1 MQSFK
6 KVTGLIFVLVFM
18 LGYMAVAGAE
28 ANTYKIIDHAALKA
42 KIEADQR
49 NFLLV
54 DARNPEEYREA
65 HIPGAIN
72 IPQKKMAEY
81 HGLLPADKHSQIIFY
96 CNGVKCGKSKKAAK
110 RAIELGYSN
119 VWVFADGMPVWEELG
134 YSFYKGSDYE
144 KRIETTKISAT
155 ELRELMTKKS
165 GSITVVDVRDPEE
178 FNEGHI
184 PGAINLPL
192 KNFAS
197 GSGILEKDKTIIV
210 YCNSGGRSYGA
221 YNKLMKLGYKKIF
234 QAIYADWKEAG
245 QQIEG

>member
-18 LGYMAVAGAE
+18 LGYVTAAAAGE
-28 ANTYKIIDHAALKA
+28 NTYKIIDHAALKT

-65 HIPGAIN
+65 HISGAIN
-72 IPQKKMAEY
+72 IPQKKVDAY
-81 HGLLPADKHSQIIFY
+81 QGLLPADKQSQIIFY

-134 YSFYKGSDYE
+134 YPFYKGADYE
-144 KRIETTKISAT
+144 KRIETTKISPADL
-155 ELRELMTKKS
+155 EKLMTKDS
-165 GSITVVDVRDPEE
+165 DSITVVDVRDPDE
-178 FNEGHI
+178 FKEGHI
-184 PGAINLPL
+184 PGAVNLPL
-192 KNFAS
+192 QNFAS
-197 GSGILEKDKTIIV
+197 GSGILDKHKTIVV

-221 YNKLMKLGYKKIF
+221 YRKLMKLGYKKIF
-234 QAIYADWKEAG
+234 QAIYADWKGAG
-245 QQIEG
+245 LQIES